1 MKHGKLIIISILT
14 ISSFISYSQVNREL
28 FDERDTTPKPMIN
41 NHNKQ
46 ALTLANQTQI
56 NKWRVTDDGV
66 MGGRSRG
73 YLTLK
78 KGYGLFTGEVSLA
91 NNGGFTSIFTP
102 INQLSLETKQI
113 SIDIEGDGQLYQLRL
128 VAYINGYRLSYNTEI
143 ETLKNVRQS
152 ITVPFSVFQAGF
164 RGRMIK
170 NAPNLSP
177 EVIREVGFLI
187 NKKQAGSFSLAIFKI
202 EFI

>member
-28 FDERDTTPKPMIN
+28 FYERDTTPKPMIN

-128 VAYINGYRLSYNTEI
+128 VAYINGYRLSYNTAI